1 MLFDNK
7 CTKLNSLSMG
17 PQVTAAFLILHS
29 PSENPEALSVVIYVD
44 LDFDLDKMI
53 IEILVSC
60 PKYIFGQCNNRPIA
74 YIFKYKY
81 RCDNNVTIKI
91 YSSSLHDKT

>member
-1 MLFDNK
+1 
-7 CTKLNSLSMG
+7 MG
-17 PQVTAAFLILHS
+17 PQVTSAFLILHY
-29 PSENPEALSVVIYVD
+29 PSENPEALSSRHID

-60 PKYIFGQCNNRPIA
+60 PKYKFGQCNNRPIA